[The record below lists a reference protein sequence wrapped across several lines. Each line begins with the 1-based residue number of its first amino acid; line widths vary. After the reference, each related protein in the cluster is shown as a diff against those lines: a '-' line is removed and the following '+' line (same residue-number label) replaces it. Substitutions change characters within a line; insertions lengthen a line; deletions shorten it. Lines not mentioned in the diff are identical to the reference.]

1 MAEVDAAMAEVDQ
14 PELPSA
20 PSVQWMR
27 KWAKAT
33 PRAPDA
39 AAAEPPPKTRQTL
52 PSDRLHKWVNIKEL
66 SEIVEAMDESEKGK
80 AEPSATTP
88 PPKSKAKQTAETPQ
102 AKLRPKR
109 LSQQTTETPAPKRPR
124 KTQDSAPQERAATL
138 AAGPSILKTPERSKK
153 KEQVWTINGSTA
165 DEEILAEMEKE
176 LGFKPFVPA
185 AAASS
190 IPEPAAEPS
199 QPAAGAEPSQPAAGV
214 ASSSRLPASQV
225 EVAASQVEVAPT
237 SSKRQPARTDLQVEQ
252 AGVTGPFVCSR
263 CWSVVCPQGP
273 REESGRVA
281 LPIVQLQ
288 GRPAE
293 RSSWRRVAA
302 TRVEESLPP

>member
-1 MAEVDAAMAEVDQ
+1 M
-14 PELPSA
+14 
-20 PSVQWMR
+20 
-27 KWAKAT
+27 
-33 PRAPDA
+33 
-39 AAAEPPPKTRQTL
+39 
-52 PSDRLHKWVNIKEL
+52 WVNIKEL

-185 AAASS
+185 AAASPF
-190 IPEPAAEPS
+190 PEFVSSLVVERAAAVDSGKYGCDSE
-199 QPAAGAEPSQPAAGV
+199 AGESG
-214 ASSSRLPASQV
+214 L
-225 EVAASQVEVAPT
+225 
-237 SSKRQPARTDLQVEQ
+237 TDVH
-252 AGVTGPFVCSR
+252 VITGPLLF
-263 CWSVVCPQGP
+263 
-273 REESGRVA
+273 
-281 LPIVQLQ
+281 
-288 GRPAE
+288 
-293 RSSWRRVAA
+293 
-302 TRVEESLPP
+302 